1 MRLNI
6 AGLSLIKAFEGLE
19 LSTYKDPIGIFTIG
33 YGHTGPDV
41 QPGMAISERD
51 AEALLKNDVDR
62 FESAVAS
69 LIKVPVNENEFSALV
84 SLAFNIGVQRFK
96 ESTALRRLNKG
107 DRLGAA
113 EALEWF
119 NKGRINGKLT
129 TLPGLTRRR
138 AAERALFL
146 MTPPDIQPAP
156 PSKLPLAEN
165 ARIPPSTEQS
175 PRRERLTDSRTLQ
188 GAGIAGAGGG
198 AASVTTA
205 VEKGAETAEASNE
218 GLSPQMQ
225 RIYELIQAVPDWVYW
240 SATALVIFG
249 VLIILWS
256 RLDDWRH
263 HLR

>member
-19 LSTYKDPIGIFTIG
+19 LSAYKDPIGILTIG
-33 YGHTGPDV
+33 YGHTGPRV
-41 QPGMAISERD
+41 QPGMKISAAD
-51 AEALLKNDVDR
+51 AEALLQNDVSR
-62 FESAVAS
+62 FEDAVAS
-69 LIKVPVNENEFSALV
+69 LVKVPINENEFAALV
-84 SLAFNIGVQRFK
+84 SLAFNIGAERFK
-96 ESTALRRLNKG
+96 DSTTLRRLNKG

-156 PSKLPLAEN
+156 PSQLPITEN
-165 ARIPPSTEQS
+165 AGIPPSTEQS
-175 PRRERLTDSRTLQ
+175 PRREHLTDSRTLQ

-198 AASVTTA
+198 GAAVSSA
-205 VEKGAETAEASNE
+205 IEKSGETAKTSNE
-218 GLSPQMQ
+218 TISPQMQ

-240 SATALVIFG
+240 SAAALVVFG
-249 VLIILWS
+249 LLIILWS

-263 HLR
+263 HRR